1 MTTQIVILLFSFSA
15 ITITLTA
22 VVLYLHFENR
32 RLDDEL
38 RSMTHHLTE
47 TDKLLAKRTDQYDH
61 WASTVPTTITSP
73 VVLAYK
79 RERRI
84 SYGLSGRTCHWD

>member
-47 TDKLLAKRTDQYDH
+47 IDKVLAKYTDPPNKPTD
-61 WASTVPTTITSP
+61 STVPN
-73 VVLAYK
+73 
-79 RERRI
+79 RI
-84 SYGLSGRTCHWD
+84 SYGLSGRTSHWD